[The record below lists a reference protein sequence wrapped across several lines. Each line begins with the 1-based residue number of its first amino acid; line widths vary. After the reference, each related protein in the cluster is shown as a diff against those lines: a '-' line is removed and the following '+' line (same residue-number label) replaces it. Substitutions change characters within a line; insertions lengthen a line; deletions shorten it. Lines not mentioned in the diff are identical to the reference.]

1 MLPYRDSRL
10 TYIALG
16 IFFLIVLG
24 YAYYE
29 ARGLLFGPSIT
40 VSSEMTE
47 SRESF
52 VTIQGHA
59 DRISSLSMNG
69 KSIPVTE
76 NGAFEEPYLLSPG
89 YNRIILDATDKYGR
103 TRRQAIEIVYTPSSD
118 STHSNDSGQASSPQA
133 TTTSPVSSSTP
144 SVAPLQQ

>member
-16 IFFLIVLG
+16 IFFLIVIG

-40 VSSEMTE
+40 VSSDMQEVHE
-47 SRESF
+47 PF
-52 VTIQGHA
+52 VTIKGQA
-59 DRISSLSMNG
+59 ERIASLSMNG
-69 KSIPVTE
+69 KNIPVTE

-89 YNRIILDATDKYGR
+89 YNRIVLDASDKYGR
-103 TRRQAIEIVYTPSSD
+103 TRRQAIEIVYTPSTS
-118 STHSNDSGQASSPQA
+118 SGQAPDTTPEPVIAA
-133 TTTSPVSSSTP
+133 TSTPSASSTP
-144 SVAPLQQ
+144 EVAPQQQ

>member
-40 VSSEMTE
+40 VSSSVTE
-47 SRESF
+47 VREPF
-52 VTIQGHA
+52 IMIRGQA

-69 KSIPVTE
+69 KTIPVTE
-76 NGAFEEPYLLSPG
+76 DGAFEEPYLLSAG
-89 YNRIILDATDKYGR
+89 YNRIVLDASDKYGR
-103 TRRQAIEIVYTPSSD
+103 TRRQAIEIVYTPPATSEATSS
-118 STHSNDSGQASSPQA
+118 Q
-133 TTTSPVSSSTP
+133 TTTSTSSGRIP
-144 SVAPLQQ
+144 SAHSE

>member
-1 MLPYRDSRL
+1 MLPFRDSRL

-40 VSSEMTE
+40 VNSEITE
-47 SRESF
+47 VQEPF
-52 VTIQGHA
+52 ITIKGQA
-59 DRISSLSMNG
+59 DRIASLSMNG
-69 KSIPVTE
+69 KNIPVTE

-89 YNRIILDATDKYGR
+89 YNRIVLDASDKYGR
-103 TRRQAIEIVYTPSSD
+103 TRRQAIEIVYTPRTTPEPVTTAT
-118 STHSNDSGQASSPQA
+118 STPS
-133 TTTSPVSSSTP
+133 TSSTP
-144 SVAPLQQ
+144 EVAPQQQ

>member
-16 IFFLIVLG
+16 IFFLIVIG

-40 VSSEMTE
+40 VSSAITE
-47 SRESF
+47 VREPF
-52 VTIQGHA
+52 IVIRGHA

-69 KSIPVTE
+69 KTIPVTE
-76 NGAFEEPYLLSPG
+76 NGAFEEPYLLSAG
-89 YNRIILDATDKYGR
+89 YNRIVLDAVDKYGR
-103 TRRQAIEIVYTPSSD
+103 SRRQAIEIVYTAPATSEAPTSL
-118 STHSNDSGQASSPQA
+118 TA
-133 TTTSPVSSSTP
+133 TTTPASSTP
-144 SVAPLQQ
+144 AVAE